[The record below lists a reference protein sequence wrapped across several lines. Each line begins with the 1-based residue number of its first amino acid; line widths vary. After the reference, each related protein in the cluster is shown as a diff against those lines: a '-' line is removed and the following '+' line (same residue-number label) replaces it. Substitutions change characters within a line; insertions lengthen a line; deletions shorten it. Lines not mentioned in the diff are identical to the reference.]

1 MGHPSVRFRGC
12 KVREAVALTPK
23 LKCAQNPLGVLKT
36 VLSCSPRGFDST
48 GLSEPVNLLAYLRV
62 FQNML
67 RLLCQ
72 GCAFRIIGLQC

>member
-48 GLSEPVNLLAYLRV
+48 GLSEPVNLLAYLS
-62 FQNML
+62 FPEYAEIAMPGM
-67 RLLCQ
+67 C
-72 GCAFRIIGLQC
+72 F